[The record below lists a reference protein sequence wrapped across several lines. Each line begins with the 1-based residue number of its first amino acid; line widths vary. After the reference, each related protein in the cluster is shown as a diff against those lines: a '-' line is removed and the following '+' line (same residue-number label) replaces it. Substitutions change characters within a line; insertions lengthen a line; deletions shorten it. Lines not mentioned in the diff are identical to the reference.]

1 MSKSKTGPSAPTRS
15 TEQIQVSDRFQTQVY
30 YAKKIQRFA
39 ILDSHA
45 RPLPRNWVAVK
56 YLTAGRIAVERFR
69 GQRHF
74 GVVRLLKTFSPVQI
88 WIACAIH
95 CLL

>member
-1 MSKSKTGPSAPTRS
+1 MSKPKTGPSAPTRS
-15 TEQIQVSDRFQTQVY
+15 TEHIQISDRYQTQVY
-30 YAKKIQRFA
+30 YAKAIGRFA

-45 RPLPRNWVAVK
+45 RPRPCNWVAVK

-74 GVVRLLKTFSPVQI
+74 GVVRLLNTFQLSHAG
-88 WIACAIH
+88 IAVAIL
-95 CLL
+95 CLI